1 MKLIKQ
7 AKFFVTGVIL
17 LGIIFESSA
26 QDAAFS
32 QYYASALYLNP
43 AMAGTQPYVSFSS
56 NNRTQWRSIVI
67 PYVTNQISLI
77 APLYGKDIRKN
88 HLGGIGFSFF
98 NDRAGES
105 NFKTNGFNVNAA
117 YNLPLTA
124 SRSQVI
130 TFGVQG
136 GLIQKSIDFTNLQWG
151 QQFNPYIGVQAMNV
165 PDQSNVKANTLYPDI
180 NAGVMYNFNGGKDYS
195 TTGFSGYAG
204 LAAYHIN
211 QPNESLVKSIVS
223 PLPILYKAHLGFE
236 VRAGKRI
243 NISPNALFVQ
253 QQTLQQL
260 NGGMYLT
267 YLFPGQ
273 TKVLAPSY
281 VIFGTWYRLKDAFIF
296 STGFGND
303 KYTLGFSYDFNTS
316 SLRYNTQGRGAYEI
330 SLSIRRVKVNAP
342 TIFHTP
348 RI

>member
-1 MKLIKQ
+1 MKIIKQ
-7 AKFFVTGVIL
+7 VRFFLTGVVF
-17 LGIIFESSA
+17 LGMAFESVA
-26 QDAAFS
+26 QDATFS

-43 AMAGTQPYVSFSS
+43 AMAGTQPYMSFSS

-67 PYVTNQISLI
+67 PYVTNQISVI
-77 APLYGKDIRKN
+77 APIYSKDVRRN

-105 NFKTNGFNVNAA
+105 NFKTNGFNINAA
-117 YNLPLTA
+117 YNLPLTS
-124 SRSQVI
+124 SRSQML

-151 QQFNPYIGVQAMNV
+151 QQFNPYIGVQAMTV
-165 PDQSNVKANTLYPDI
+165 QDQANIKPNMLYPDI
-180 NAGVMYNFNGGKDYS
+180 SAGVMYNFNLSKDYS

-204 LAAYHIN
+204 LAAYHMN
-211 QPNESLVKSIVS
+211 RPNESMVKSITNG
-223 PLPILYKAHLGFE
+223 LPILYKAHLGFE
-236 VRAGKRI
+236 VKAGKRI

-253 QQTLQQL
+253 QNNLQQL

-267 YLFPGQ
+267 YLFPEQ
-273 TKVLAPSY
+273 TKALAPTY
-281 VIFGTWYRLKDAFIF
+281 VVFGTWYRLKDAFIF
-296 STGFGND
+296 SSGFGND

-316 SLRYNTQGRGAYEI
+316 SLKYSTQGRGAYEI
-330 SLSIRRVKVNAP
+330 SLSIRRVKLNTAS
-342 TIFHTP
+342 IFHTP

>member
-1 MKLIKQ
+1 MDIIKQ
-7 AKFFVTGVIL
+7 VKFFLTGVIF
-17 LGIIFESSA
+17 LGVIFECGA

-43 AMAGTQPYVSFSS
+43 AMTGTQPYLTFSS

-77 APLYGKDIRKN
+77 APIYNKDVRKN
-88 HLGGIGFSFF
+88 HVGGIGFSFF
-98 NDRAGES
+98 NDKAGES
-105 NFKTNGFNVNAA
+105 NFKTNGFNINAA

-124 SRSQVI
+124 SHTQLL

-136 GLIQKSIDFTNLQWG
+136 GFIQKSIDFTNLQWG
-151 QQFNPYIGVQAMNV
+151 QQFNPYIGVQSMIV
-165 PDQSNVKANTLYPDI
+165 QDQATIKSNTLYPDI
-180 NAGVMYNFNGGKDYS
+180 SAGLMYNFNSSKDYT

-211 QPNESLVKSIVS
+211 KPNESMVKTINNS
-223 PLPILYKAHLGFE
+223 LPILYKAHIGFE
-236 VRAGKRI
+236 VKAGNRV

-253 QQTLQQL
+253 QSNLQQL

-273 TKVLAPSY
+273 TKALAPTY
-281 VIFGTWYRLKDAFIF
+281 VVFGTWYRLKDAFIL
-296 STGFGND
+296 SAGFGND
-303 KYTLGFSYDFNTS
+303 KYTLGFSYDYNTS

-330 SLSIRRVKVNAP
+330 SFSIRRVKSN
-342 TIFHTP
+342 TLSIFHTP

>member
-1 MKLIKQ
+1 MKIINQVKVLL
-7 AKFFVTGVIL
+7 TGVIF
-17 LGIIFESSA
+17 LGMVFEGAA
-26 QDAAFS
+26 QDATFS

-43 AMAGTQPYVSFSS
+43 AMTGTQPYMSFSS

-77 APLYGKDIRKN
+77 APIYTKDVRRN

-105 NFKTNGFNVNAA
+105 NFKTNGFNINGA

-124 SRSQVI
+124 NRSQVI

-136 GLIQKSIDFTNLQWG
+136 GFIQKSIDFTNLQWG
-151 QQFNPYIGVQAMNV
+151 QQFNPYIGVQAMTV
-165 PDQSNVKANTLYPDI
+165 QDQSSIKTNTLYPDI
-180 NAGVMYNFNGGKDYS
+180 STGIMYNFNSSKDYS
-195 TTGFSGYAG
+195 KTGFSGYAG

-211 QPNESLVKSIVS
+211 RPNESMVRSIS
-223 PLPILYKAHLGFE
+223 NALPILYKAHLGFE
-236 VRAGKRI
+236 VKAGKRI

-253 QQTLQQL
+253 QNNLQQL

-267 YLFPGQ
+267 YLYPGQ
-273 TKVLAPSY
+273 TKALAPTY
-281 VIFGTWYRLKDAFIF
+281 IVFGTWYRLKDAFIF

-303 KYTLGFSYDFNTS
+303 RYTLGFSYDFNTS

-330 SLSIRRVKVNAP
+330 SFSIRRVRVNSP